1 MAVGAEMRH
10 FSFLFYYGTQ
20 LFPINR
26 LSYRK
31 VQITYTKKRLG
42 FYVHRTY
49 ESNNCTTIH
58 FFKNSRQIQL
68 YTRWAE
74 PFHVSNGVNLS
85 MRRGASWKERPENW
99 LWIDREATTCLP
111 SKFCRNA
118 QIPTSQWKVTRNCGG
133 PFSTENVAF
142 STLKLAKL
150 EICLASPLVLLSLS
164 T

>member
-26 LSYRK
+26 LSKGANY
-31 VQITYTKKRLG
+31 VQEEKAWFLRAYK
-42 FYVHRTY
+42 
-49 ESNNCTTIH
+49 SNNCKTIH
-58 FFKNSRQIQL
+58 FFKIQL
-68 YTRWAE
+68 YTRWAG
-74 PFHVSNGVNLS
+74 PFHVGNGVNLS

>member
-1 MAVGAEMRH
+1 MVRKCAIFHFFFIMARNC
-10 FSFLFYYGTQ
+10 FLSTD
-20 LFPINR
+20 
-26 LSYRK
+26 YRK
-31 VQITYTKKRLG
+31 VQITYRKKRLG

-49 ESNNCTTIH
+49 ESNNCKTIH
-58 FFKNSRQIQL
+58 FFKIQL
-68 YTRWAE
+68 YTRWAG
-74 PFHVSNGVNLS
+74 PFHVGNGVNLS